1 MRRDADKDPTVNRD
15 ALRARLLVDQV
26 NILLALILAFGSVE
40 LDYCWVNRI
49 VMPSNKMTLGEV

>member
-26 NILLALILAFGSVE
+26 NILLALLLAF
-40 LDYCWVNRI
+40 
-49 VMPSNKMTLGEV
+49 

>member
-49 VMPSNKMTLGEV
+49 VMPSNTMT